1 MKTATMTSSNE
12 QSTREI
18 LYMFGNFQTED
29 SELRD
34 IYDMFATF
42 AYNLWLEVM
51 DYDTAMYSLT
61 KLLKVRDLCL
71 GVSSK

>member
-1 MKTATMTSSNE
+1 MKTVTMTSSNE

-18 LYMFGNFQTED
+18 LDMFGNFQTED
-29 SELRD
+29 SELLD

-61 KLLKVRDLCL
+61 ELLKVRDLCL